1 MGMRLRNLA
10 FVSLVLIAAC
20 ASPKGSGGSDT
31 AGPASSPSPSPSAVP
46 GAEMPAVKVARS
58 GGIAGFKDE
67 YTVNPDGSLTG
78 KTRAKPSIAATL
90 SAAQLSELKSLVNS
104 DSLAAEAAKS
114 PIGPKNCAD
123 GFIYSVNAG
132 KATVSGTDCGGL
144 ATAAPTMWKIVQI
157 VRTAA
162 GG

>member
-1 MGMRLRNLA
+1 
-10 FVSLVLIAAC
+10 
-20 ASPKGSGGSDT
+20 
-31 AGPASSPSPSPSAVP
+31 
-46 GAEMPAVKVARS
+46 MPAVKVARS
-58 GGIAGFKDE
+58 GGIAGFKVV

-90 SAAQLSELKSLVNS
+90 SATQLSELKSLVNS

-123 GFIYSVNAG
+123 GFIYSVSAG

>member
-1 MGMRLRNLA
+1 
-10 FVSLVLIAAC
+10 
-20 ASPKGSGGSDT
+20 
-31 AGPASSPSPSPSAVP
+31 
-46 GAEMPAVKVARS
+46 MPTVKVART

-78 KTRAKPSIAATL
+78 KTRTKPSIAATL
-90 SAAQLSELKSLVNS
+90 TPAQLSELKSLVNS

-123 GFIYSVNAG
+123 GFNYSVSAG
-132 KATVSGTDCGGL
+132 TVTVSGTDCGGL